1 MKASISL
8 EVLGLNHYYNCIN
21 MHSYSSLT
29 LSQGHGV
36 SQRSFGMTSGEQN
49 ERIDVKGTSDEK
61 SFICLKF
68 VIRHVTS

>member
-1 MKASISL
+1 MGWL
-8 EVLGLNHYYNCIN
+8 FDL
-21 MHSYSSLT
+21 
-29 LSQGHGV
+29 HGV